1 MFWDAFVA
9 LCVSRGESPN
19 AVAWQLSISSGTV
32 TFWKNGSQPR
42 ATQLRKVA
50 DYFGVPVSYFSEGC
64 PAKEA
69 EDAGGLRFALYG
81 EAPQDERIIL
91 AALEEVKK
99 VGRPASD
106 GPGDR
111 GNEDRKS

>member
-19 AVAWQLSISSGTV
+19 EVAKQLSISSGTV

-50 DYFGVPVSYFSEGC
+50 DYFGVLVSYFTDGG
-64 PAKEA
+64 PAKDA

-81 EAPQDERIIL
+81 EAAEDVTDAE
-91 AALEEVKK
+91 LEEVKK
-99 VGRPASD
+99 VGRPMPG
-106 GPGDR
+106 GPGDM
-111 GNEDRKS
+111 GNEERKG